1 MRQDEPGP
9 TACLGLAVFHKA
21 TMMLVMLDI
30 EASQAYFSAQSTT
43 EVSMLARERFAWIW
57 LIALVVVLGSYLL
70 AAEAFAPQLE
80 AMGQAQ
86 RIGLLAVPLGLL
98 GVIALATHGVAWL
111 RRNAREPGEPDERD
125 RAIEH
130 RASHTAYYVLM
141 AGMILVGCV
150 MPFSD
155 SGWRIVHAALFFI
168 AVAEVVH
175 SGLIVSGYR
184 RGLRG

>member
-1 MRQDEPGP
+1 
-9 TACLGLAVFHKA
+9 
-21 TMMLVMLDI
+21 MLDI
-30 EASQAYFSAQSTT
+30 KANAVYFAAQSNP
-43 EVSMLARERFAWIW
+43 EVPMLARERFAWIW
-57 LIALVVVLGSYLL
+57 LLALVVVLGSYLL

-98 GVIALATHGVAWL
+98 GVIALATHGLAWL

-130 RASHTAYYVLM
+130 RASHVAYYVLM

-168 AVAEVVH
+168 ALAEVVH
-175 SGLIVSGYR
+175 SGLIVAGYR